1 MDVNNNSYTFG
12 FAAIMVIIV
21 AALLSY
27 AAIGLKPYQ
36 DTNIELEKKQNI
48 LSSIRINIDREDA
61 EEAYEKYIKYA
72 LVLNSF
78 GEEIEGSAFNI
89 ELSKELKKESAEQSL
104 PLFISEISG
113 TKKYIIPLRG
123 KGLWGPIWGFI
134 ALENDLNKVYGAV
147 FDHKSETPGLG
158 AEINMPFFQDP
169 FVGKTIFE
177 GDEFT
182 SIKVIKGGAK
192 EDDMHAV
199 DGISGGTIT
208 SDGVSDML
216 YERLNM
222 YLPYF
227 KKQIPAIEVDSVF
240 SELESTVTLIDS
252 IIQ

>member
-1 MDVNNNSYTFG
+1 
-12 FAAIMVIIV
+12 
-21 AALLSY
+21 
-27 AAIGLKPYQ
+27 
-36 DTNIELEKKQNI
+36 
-48 LSSIRINIDREDA
+48 
-61 EEAYEKYIKYA
+61 
-72 LVLNSF
+72 
-78 GEEIEGSAFNI
+78 
-89 ELSKELKKESAEQSL
+89 
-104 PLFISEISG
+104 
-113 TKKYIIPLRG
+113 
-123 KGLWGPIWGFI
+123 
-134 ALENDLNKVYGAV
+134 
-147 FDHKSETPGLG
+147 
-158 AEINMPFFQDP
+158 MPFFQDP

-240 SELESTVTLIDS
+240 SEIESTVTLIDS